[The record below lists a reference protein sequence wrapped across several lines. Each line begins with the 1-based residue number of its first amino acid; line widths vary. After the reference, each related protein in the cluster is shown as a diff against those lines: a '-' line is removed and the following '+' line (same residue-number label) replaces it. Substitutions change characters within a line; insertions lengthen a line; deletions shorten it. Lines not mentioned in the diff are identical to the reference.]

1 MTVSTEVDHNE
12 YTGNGVTT
20 SFPYTFRIFNKSDLF
35 VQVVDLDENITDL
48 ILDTDYTVTGAGGYT
63 GGSVILSEPLANGRK
78 ISISR
83 SLPVTQETDL
93 RNQGKFFA
101 EVHED
106 AFDKLTMLIQQT
118 YGWLRRALLK
128 PSFIASYYD
137 AKQDRI
143 ANLADPVSQQDA
155 VNNRSM
161 RSYVDQAIAGV
172 VGGFGWF
179 IQSGAGAV
187 YRTFQDKMRDNVAA
201 KDFGSAGG
209 DSGDKKAN
217 LDNAISLFGY
227 SGNGAS
233 IYLDPGRHLI
243 SSQLTNPAGVEF
255 DGPGV
260 IGIPDGNSSIG
271 TPEIWQQNSY
281 ADKHKYC
288 FGVEYLYAYYHATRT
303 DNATPGGLL
312 KCVFAGDS
320 TIHGGNGEPVDYK
333 PEILITQLF
342 RLSGVPNI
350 SVFNRA
356 VPSTSWGD
364 MDIISDLGATT
375 RLLMIKYGIN
385 DAFGPKDTR
394 HQNMVNAMRAKLQEV
409 RSQPFGGV
417 EWLSII
423 LVGPNSTNDSLNMRN
438 EEWYESIRGIYAE
451 IAREFKCT
459 YFDTYA
465 FLRDSR
471 AGAGLWL
478 DEPPILPPGSAIH
491 PLAEMN
497 MQIYGRLFDEVF
509 GYHMIMRASLNSKVN
524 LPLHVEPIAVAD
536 LPLSAPFTMN
546 ESWHQASIANG
557 WDFTGHA
564 ITTRSADGLINQ
576 TVMNQANSRIQHRS
590 KPIASNAWNKFTGK
604 SYPLALGNSWVDFG
618 GSYNSASAI
627 LTLDGTIV
635 LSGAIKSGTTG
646 IGDAMFSLPSGMTPR
661 GVSRH
666 VVSTNNTAA
675 VGHIEIRQNGQCVI
689 VSGISNTFV
698 SLEGITVQLA

>member
-35 VQVVDLDENITDL
+35 VQIVDLDENITDL

-260 IGIPDGNSSIG
+260 IGIPDGNSSAG

-288 FGVEYLYAYYHATRT
+288 FGDEYMYAYYHATRT

-312 KCVFAGDS
+312 KCVLAGDS
-320 TIHGGNGEPVDYK
+320 TMHGGNGEPIDYR
-333 PEILITQLF
+333 PDVLLSEMF
-342 RLSGVPNI
+342 RLNGIPNI
-350 SVFNRA
+350 GVYNRA

-375 RLLMIKYGIN
+375 RLLMIKYGVN
-385 DAFGPKDTR
+385 DAFGPKDQR
-394 HQNMVNAMRAKLQEV
+394 HQNMANAMRSKLQEI
-409 RSQPFGGV
+409 RSQPFGGL
-417 EWLSII
+417 EWLTII
-423 LVGPNSTNDSLNMRN
+423 LVGPNSTNDSPFMRN
-438 EEWYESIRGIYAE
+438 EEWYESIRGIYASV
-451 IAREFKCT
+451 AREFKCV

-471 AGAGLWL
+471 VAAGLWM
-478 DEPPILPPGSAIH
+478 DNPFNDGRAIH
-491 PLAEMN
+491 PLSEMN
-497 MQIYGRLFDEVF
+497 LWIYGRLFNEVLSPS
-509 GYHMIMRASLNSKVN
+509 MIYKISLNSKVN
-524 LPLHVEPIAVAD
+524 LPLHVESIGIND
-536 LPLSAPFTMN
+536 LPLASVFKWNTN
-546 ESWHQASIANG
+546 WHQANTANG
-557 WDFTGHA
+557 FDFSGHA
-564 ITTRSADGLINQ
+564 VTTRHADGFVNQ

-590 KPIASNAWNKFTGK
+590 KPIATNTWNKFTGK
-604 SYPLALGNSWVDFG
+604 PYPLGLGNGWVDY
-618 GSYNSASAI
+618 GSNFNSATAT
-627 LTLDGTIV
+627 LTLDGSIV
-635 LSGAIKSGTTG
+635 LSGTIKSGTTG
-646 IGDAMFSLPSGMTPR
+646 VGDAIFSLPGGLTPK
-661 GVSRH
+661 GISRH
-666 VVSTNNTAA
+666 AVVTNTTPAI
-675 VGHIEIRQNGQCVI
+675 GFIEIRQNGQCVI